1 MLIKGLENMRLLNNP
16 EIKEPKTKDE
26 KKLKEASEDFEAI
39 FVKMMLDSMDKTID
53 RKDSLINGGE
63 AEEMFHDMLNN
74 EWAKNMSKS
83 QSLGIA
89 EMLYKQL
96 SERLKEK

>member
-1 MLIKGLENMRLLNNP
+1 MLINGFDNMKIMANQKM
-16 EIKEPKTKDE
+16 EVPKSKNE

-39 FVKMMLDSMDKTID
+39 FIKMMLDSMDKTVD
-53 RKDSLINGGE
+53 RENSLINGGE
-63 AEEMFHDMLNN
+63 AEEMFRDMLNT
-74 EWAKNMSKS
+74 EWSKSMSQS

-96 SERLKEK
+96 SEGLKEK